1 PVPGAVRMLGAS
13 PGLPIPVD
21 IPPFHFQP
29 RRVAA
34 DWRRFAAVDVERV
47 AREVDV
53 AVLQEHI
60 TNVTF
65 CDLAGERC
73 PYCRQPADPIL
84 LKVLRMAQ
92 LSIEYLLHCQESLGT
107 SLALHAQRL
116 GAAQAELAR
125 TQERAAEQ
133 EAQLR
138 GAKEESRGWKKLI
151 ATQQL
156 LLQAGPPARCKVR
169 AHSLADGASV
179 LLSSAE
185 RWKGKE
191 VERMEAQVEELTA
204 RLRETRRQLQAERE
218 AEKLH
223 REQEA
228 ERARQREEE
237 SRRHLEKWKDEERMK
252 LHEELDGLRKLFLTA
267 FKDVAHRSSAME
279 EKLQELQAREV
290 VMSNLGTLCDDDR
303 QEPGWWAARQAELRG
318 EQGRTAVQV
327 SSVVPLSSPCHSS
340 CVWMEMDPHPGTSV
354 CICFVSVCAQLRLMQ
369 QWAPAGGEHMQ
380 LPGQVCSLEGIPLM
394 NKTNQRAALLVKGRG
409 GSKPIVTTFREA
421 TLGRR
426 HRLLEALQRNPNL
439 LKQIRPILEE
449 MLEEKLESMGVKR
462 AAKGISMRTYKRLQA
477 VLRLQQ
483 QRKTQKLPSL
493 LHLRA
498 ELVRAM
504 LGKVRQRMKPSTA
517 LPPQLSIIPG
527 EAVT

>member
-1 PVPGAVRMLGAS
+1 MT
-13 PGLPIPVD
+13 
-21 IPPFHFQP
+21 FQP
-29 RRVAA
+29 RRVAV
-34 DWRRFAAVDVERV
+34 DWRRFGAVDVERV

-60 TNVTF
+60 TSVTF

-73 PYCRQPADPIL
+73 PHCRQPADPIL

-125 TQERAAEQ
+125 TQQRAAEQ

-156 LLQAGPPARCKVR
+156 LLQAGPR
-169 AHSLADGASV
+169 AHCKCQLCHKAFLNGSLLQAHVQHWHPEPTD
-179 LLSSAE
+179 LE
-185 RWKGKE
+185 RWKVKQ
-191 VERMEAQVEELTA
+191 VERMEAEVEELTA
-204 RLRETRRQLQAERE
+204 ELQETRRQLEAERE

-237 SRRHLEKWKDEERMK
+237 GRRDLERWKDEERMK
-252 LHEELDGLRKLFLTA
+252 LHEELDGLRKLLLTA

-279 EKLQELQAREV
+279 EKLQELHAREV

-303 QEPGWWAARQAELRG
+303 QEPQWWAARQAELQG

-327 SSVVPLSSPCHSS
+327 KL
-340 CVWMEMDPHPGTSV
+340 
-354 CICFVSVCAQLRLMQ
+354 VSA
-369 QWAPAGGEHMQ
+369 
-380 LPGQVCSLEGIPLM
+380 
-394 NKTNQRAALLVKGRG
+394 
-409 GSKPIVTTFREA
+409 SKPKATQGVTKVVADEESSARREA
-421 TLGRR
+421 TLGKK
-426 HRLLEALQRNPNL
+426 HRLLEALQTNPNL
-439 LKQIRPILEE
+439 LKQFHPILEE
-449 MLEEKLESMGVKR
+449 VLEEKLESMGVKR
-462 AAKGISMRTYKRLQA
+462 AAKGISTRTYKRLQA

-483 QRKTQKLPSL
+483 QQKTQKFPGL
-493 LHLRA
+493 LHLRD
-498 ELVRAM
+498 ELVRAVV
-504 LGKVRQRMKPSTA
+504 GKVRQCMKPSTA
-517 LPPQLSIIPG
+517 LPPQLSIIPAQSLKTPRLLG
-527 EAVT
+527 GPQPMVMPAAGGAEAAVIPQPVPRSRAHSTHHPSRTHRGTLQPPTASSTS